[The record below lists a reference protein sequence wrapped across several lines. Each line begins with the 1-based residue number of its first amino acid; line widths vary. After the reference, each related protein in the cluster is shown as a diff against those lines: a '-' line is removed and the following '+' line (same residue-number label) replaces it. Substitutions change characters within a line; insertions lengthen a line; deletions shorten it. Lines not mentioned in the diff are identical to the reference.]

1 MQRIQGENE
10 MRRMHPS
17 AGFLVALVLILSLP
31 VDSLHAVVVHQLEIF
46 TDNGIYYDSPDIDLF
61 VEVADRE
68 SHVDFT
74 FHNESLIYCS
84 IARIYFESGTFLG
97 SVEIIEGPGTSFSG
111 SPTPHNLPGRNLLEP
126 SFIATYEISMD
137 SEPPVPKN
145 GINPGEW
152 LMATFDLINDG
163 TFLNVV
169 DDFKTGALRIGVHVI
184 GFPDGSSE
192 SAVTV
197 APEPTTLSLLGLG
210 AFALLRKRRA

>member
-1 MQRIQGENE
+1 MQSVQGEQE
-10 MRRMHPS
+10 MRRMDLS
-17 AGFLVALVLILSLP
+17 AGFLVAFVLILSLP

-46 TDNGIYYDSPDIDLF
+46 TDNGSYYDSPDIDLF

-68 SHVDFT
+68 NRVDFT
-74 FHNESLIYCS
+74 FHNGSLIYCS
-84 IARIYFESGTFLG
+84 IARIYFQSETFLG

-137 SEPPVPKN
+137 SDPPVPKN

-152 LMATFDLINDG
+152 LMTTFELINDG
-163 TFLNVV
+163 TFLKVV
-169 DDFKTGALRIGVHVI
+169 DELNTEALRIGVHVI
-184 GFPDGSSE
+184 GFDDGSSE

-197 APEPTTLSLLGLG
+197 APEPTTLSFLGLG
-210 AFALLRKRRA
+210 ALALLRKRRA